1 MKINW
6 KIDLKLLPQV
16 VQRPASQEN
25 CEKIGEKNGLCMRS
39 SLSDSSTEIFRGQ
52 HEPCCF
58 ITVFLPRHLFE
69 AGVSSYLFFHPT
81 KKGQKKWQHLRKLHV
96 LRFFFVAKKS
106 YNFFAH
112 FPTLRCKV
120 MNMFNCF
127 LLPAEVR
134 KPSFIL
140 ERMFWNG
147 DFTAC
152 IFNCFTLANYGNVQS
167 CHFSRFFP

>member
-1 MKINW
+1 MTVP
-6 KIDLKLLPQV
+6 LKSFVVNMNPAVLSPFFSQGTFLRQV
-16 VQRPASQEN
+16 S
-25 CEKIGEKNGLCMRS
+25 LHTFFS
-39 SLSDSSTEIFRGQ
+39 S
-52 HEPCCF
+52 H
-58 ITVFLPRHLFE
+58 
-69 AGVSSYLFFHPT
+69 

-96 LRFFFVAKKS
+96 LRFFFVAKKPTI
-106 YNFFAH
+106 FFAH

-127 LLPAEVR
+127 LLPVEVR